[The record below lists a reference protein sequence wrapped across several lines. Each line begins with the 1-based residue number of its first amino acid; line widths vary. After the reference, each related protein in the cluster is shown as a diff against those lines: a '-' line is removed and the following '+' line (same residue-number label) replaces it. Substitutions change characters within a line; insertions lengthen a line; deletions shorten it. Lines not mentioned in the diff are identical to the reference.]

1 MVSFY
6 HWEGKKEGGMGGR
19 KERRMEGKKQGSNEG
34 RKEAKERRTEVSK

>member
-19 KERRMEGKKQGSNEG
+19 KERRMEGKNKVSNEG
-34 RKEAKERRTEVSK
+34 KWKDKSDKQMN